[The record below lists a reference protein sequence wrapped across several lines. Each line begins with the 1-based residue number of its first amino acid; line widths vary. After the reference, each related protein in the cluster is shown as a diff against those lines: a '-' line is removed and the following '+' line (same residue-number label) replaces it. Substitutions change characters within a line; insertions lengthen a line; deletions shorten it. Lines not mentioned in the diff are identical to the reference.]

1 MIKRSR
7 YLELVDKDG
16 GVLDLPLGNPLNN
29 SEAIG
34 KNFLLDLIDNSIG
47 ASSDFLDVDRVTL
60 RKSKWSLMEP
70 LWLLIKNS
78 FLSKYDLFIQL

>member
-16 GVLDLPLGNPLNN
+16 GVLDLSLGDPFND

-34 KNFLLDLIDNSIG
+34 KDFLLDLIDNSIG